1 MGYPTKKYREKK
13 VKYEKRSWFLSFR
26 QSPTVGVLDD
36 EKSCCRKISERLTTI
51 IMENHPAHSDYVY
64 ALVSL
69 QIGEKRLYRKHI
81 SSSEKRNC
89 TRSIEQS
96 TRKSKRKESVG
107 KRGEKD
113 RSFTYSGNIYTT
125 VYMFLL
131 TYSYNTTLVLLCLY
145 TSYDTERLTGISSA

>member
-1 MGYPTKKYREKK
+1 MISARSARSEKSIEKMGYPTKKYREKK

-107 KRGEKD
+107 KRGKKD
-113 RSFTYSGNIYTT
+113 RINK
-125 VYMFLL
+125 
-131 TYSYNTTLVLLCLY
+131 VLLHHNFVRAMLQK
-145 TSYDTERLTGISSA
+145 A